1 MKSAVKAMLAAVL
14 IAAPASL
21 SSIVMADPPPRSVAA
36 DLNSP
41 EFAGYL
47 DGLASGQMAVENVPG
62 LAVAIVT
69 RDGVRIAR
77 TYGQGSA
84 AGKPVT
90 IDPQTSVLPIAS
102 MSKTFIAMALM
113 KAQEK
118 GLLSL
123 DEPANKYLDFTL
135 PTYPGAR
142 PITLRDLARHEAGFE
157 ERWLAT
163 GAGVKDDPR
172 PWSEIM
178 AKTYPKVI
186 APPGSWS
193 SYSNYGA
200 ALLAYIVERV
210 TKTPYD
216 VFLRQEIFEPIGMT
230 SSSVLDIPPPEIK
243 NRVVVGWQVSDGV
256 VRASTTESVRNKRTA
271 PAGRVKTSLPDM
283 QLYMLTLLNGGLAPN
298 GNRILSETSV
308 KTLLTGL
315 RPVDPAMPAMG
326 VIFAQKDEAGLR
338 FVGHG
343 GDGGDR
349 HTDMLLAPDRGFGLL
364 TIFFSAPGPH
374 ARDRFASALVAHL
387 FPDAQTSI
395 LPMPTAKPASSFKAF
410 AGQYRH
416 YRWAFTSI
424 EKILGLS
431 SEFAIKDSGKGTL
444 IVKGRLGPGE
454 YVPVA
459 GDPNLFQNRVTHEFM
474 AFRKGWDGA
483 TLMTE
488 GTFPFMTAY
497 KLSLI
502 DTQDFSV
509 KAFWSF
515 IAALSGLGVGLIALA
530 GRRAV
535 VGKRLL
541 ALGDGLFGA
550 VLLANAWALYTF
562 YNQASAVSEAALQQ
576 AIPDFAQ
583 PLLAIP
589 VVSSGLVI
597 GYVLGAAQ
605 GVFRPKNRLEY
616 LTAGLGVITF
626 VLFALWLA
634 HWNAFGWNFP

>member
-1 MKSAVKAMLAAVL
+1 
-14 IAAPASL
+14 
-21 SSIVMADPPPRSVAA
+21 
-36 DLNSP
+36 
-41 EFAGYL
+41 
-47 DGLASGQMAVENVPG
+47 MAVETVPG

-77 TYGQGSA
+77 TYGRGSV

-90 IDPQTSVLPIAS
+90 IDPQTAVLPIAS

-142 PITLRDLARHEAGFE
+142 PITLRDLARHESGFE

-163 GAGVKDDPR
+163 GAGLKDDPR

-210 TKTPYD
+210 SKTPYD
-216 VFLRQEIFEPIGMT
+216 VFLRQEIFAPIGMT
-230 SSSVLDIPPPEIK
+230 SSSALDIPPADIK
-243 NRVVVGWQVSDGV
+243 DRVVVGWQVSDGV
-256 VRASTTESVRNKRTA
+256 VRPSTTEAMRNKRSA

-298 GNRILSETSV
+298 GNRILTEASV
-308 KTLLTGL
+308 KTLLTGV

-326 VIFAQKDEAGLR
+326 VIFAQKDEAGIR

-349 HTDMLLAPDRGFGLL
+349 HTDMLLSPERGFGLFTVFL
-364 TIFFSAPGPH
+364 SAPGPH
-374 ARDRFASALVAHL
+374 ARDQFAAPLVASI

-395 LPMPTAKPASSFKAF
+395 LPMPTVKPAPSFKAL

-431 SEFAIKDSGKGTL
+431 SEFAIRDSGRGTL

-459 GDPNLFQNRVTHEFM
+459 GDPNLFQNRVTHAFM

-497 KLSLI
+497 KLNLI

-515 IAALSGLGVGLIALA
+515 IAALGGLGVGLVALA

-535 VGKRLL
+535 AGRRLS
-541 ALGDGLFGA
+541 ALGDGLLGI
-550 VLLANAWALYTF
+550 VLIANGWALYTF
-562 YNQASAVSEAALQQ
+562 YTLAAAVSEPALQQ
-576 AIPDFAQ
+576 AVPDFAR
-583 PLLAIP
+583 PMLAIP
-589 VVSSGLVI
+589 VVSAALVAA
-597 GYVLGAAQ
+597 YVVGAAW
-605 GVFRPKNRLEY
+605 GAFRPKNRLEFV
-616 LTAGLGVITF
+616 TASLGVMTF
-626 VLFALWLA
+626 VLFALWIA